1 MRAAVLSAATVASQD
16 TENVVERA
24 GTAHCVW
31 PAGAALGEGPLW
43 SEREQALYWVDI
55 LGRRLHRLIPASGE
69 QRTWDFDEEISAV
82 AECATQPG
90 LIASLRHGFALFDPA
105 TEELTRLAEPESAL
119 PGNRFNDAK
128 CDRRGRFWAGSMD
141 FACKA
146 PTGSLYCLDGA
157 APPRR
162 MEGGYAVINGP
173 AWSADQRVMYLND
186 SVNGRVLAFDF
197 DLERGTIS
205 GKRLFLQFS
214 DEEGSPDGMTTDAEG
229 GLWIAHW
236 GASVVTRHDQ
246 RGAILQTIHLPCSQI
261 TSCAFGGPDLRTLY
275 ITSAADGLAPEARE
289 REPLAGGLF
298 AVEPGMAGVAADRF
312 HA

>member
-1 MRAAVLSAATVASQD
+1 MRAAVLSSEDMRSPHTESVVAS
-16 TENVVERA
+16 RA
-24 GTAHCVW
+24 TLRCVW

-43 SEREQALYWVDI
+43 SASEQALYWVDI
-55 LGRRLHRLIPASGE
+55 LGRRLHRLVPASGE
-69 QRTWDFDEEISAV
+69 RGSWNFDEEISAV
-82 AECATQPG
+82 AERATNPG
-90 LIASLRHGFALFDPA
+90 LVVTLRHGFALFDPA

-157 APPRR
+157 SAPRR
-162 MEGGYAVINGP
+162 MDGGYPVVNGP
-173 AWSADQRVMYLND
+173 AWSVDQRVMYLND
-186 SVNGRVLAFDF
+186 SVNGRVMAFDF
-197 DLERGTIS
+197 DLNSGAIS
-205 GKRLFLQFS
+205 GKRVFLQFS
-214 DEEGSPDGMTTDAEG
+214 DEEGSPDGMTIDAEG

-236 GASVVTRHDQ
+236 GASRVTRHDE
-246 RGAILQTIHLPCSQI
+246 RGAILQTIELPCSQI

-275 ITSAADGLAPEARE
+275 ITSASDGLSPEARE

-298 AVEPGMAGVAADRF
+298 AVEPGLAGVAADRF
-312 HA
+312 GA